1 MTPRQRR
8 GLVIIG
14 LVLLPFI
21 VGVLCTYE
29 IIKIPFPTD
38 MASQPSINYQ
48 ESPRILP
55 AEGSVPVQGLSV
67 IAEEFPE
74 NPIPPDDVSLQRGN
88 ILYSIHCQIC
98 HGAQGHG
105 DGPLSHYFARTP
117 QNLTG
122 AQITSE
128 FDGSVYLTI
137 VGGFG
142 QMPALA
148 ENLTTRERWDVI
160 NYVRTLPPR

>member
-1 MTPRQRR
+1 VTPRQRR

-38 MASQPSINYQ
+38 MASQPSIDYQ

-105 DGPLSHYFARTP
+105 DGPLSHYFTRTP
-117 QNLTG
+117 LNLTG

-128 FDGSVYLTI
+128 FDGSV
-137 VGGFG
+137 
-142 QMPALA
+142 
-148 ENLTTRERWDVI
+148 I